1 MKNIFYFFLPLLLLA
16 IGCDESS
23 DNDIVI
29 KEGNKLTINASQ
41 TEASFTFTA
50 PDAWSLHT
58 DATDWLTPDILE
70 GVAGTHTVSLAVTA
84 NTAETSRTA
93 EPPHHPARHGRSH
106 PATVIRWKTHQNS
119 DHKRYRR
126 WRNHLYRIR
135 IQ

>member
-70 GVAGTHTVSLAVTA
+70 GVAGTHTVTLAVA
-84 NTAETSRTA
+84 PNTAETSRTA
-93 EPPHHPARHGRSH
+93 TIEIRCANDEASLLITQLGTADPTLPPSFDG
-106 PATVIRWKTHQNS
+106 
-119 DHKRYRR
+119 
-126 WRNHLYRIR
+126 
-135 IQ
+135 

>member
-58 DATDWLTPDILE
+58 DATDWLTPIFSK
-70 GVAGTHTVSLAVTA
+70 GWPVHI
-84 NTAETSRTA
+84 
-93 EPPHHPARHGRSH
+93 P
-106 PATVIRWKTHQNS
+106 
-119 DHKRYRR
+119 
-126 WRNHLYRIR
+126 
-135 IQ
+135 